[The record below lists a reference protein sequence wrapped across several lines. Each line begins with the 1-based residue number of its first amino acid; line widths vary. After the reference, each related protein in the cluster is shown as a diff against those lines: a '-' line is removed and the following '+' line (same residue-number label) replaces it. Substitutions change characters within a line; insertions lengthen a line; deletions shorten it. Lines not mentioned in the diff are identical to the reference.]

1 MNGDGFYGGKAGTY
15 EIDETYLETEVFASN
30 GINGDYN
37 WNTGGSGKAGASVY
51 GGHGWGSGK
60 QNGRHRVLSRRH
72 KRNFN
77 PYTGGIMSV

>member
-51 GGHGWGSGK
+51 GGHGWGSGNRTEDIESY
-60 QNGRHRVLSRRH
+60 QDGTNGILIL
-72 KRNFN
+72 
-77 PYTGGIMSV
+77 TLEG